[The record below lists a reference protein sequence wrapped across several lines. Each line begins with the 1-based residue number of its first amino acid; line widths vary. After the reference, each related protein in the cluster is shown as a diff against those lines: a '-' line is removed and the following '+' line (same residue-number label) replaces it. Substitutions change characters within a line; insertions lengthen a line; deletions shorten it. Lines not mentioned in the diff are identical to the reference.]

1 MIEPGNDLFDA
12 AHFADVH
19 IWVMKLQRIGLTK
32 DKALLWL
39 ATPNN
44 ILDNKVPFNMIKE
57 GRSDELNNLI
67 VQHKEKAFN

>member
-1 MIEPGNDLFDA
+1 MFDA
-12 AHFADVH
+12 ESFADLH

-44 ILDNKVPFNMIKE
+44 ALDNKVPFNMIKE

-67 VQHKEKAFN
+67 VQYKEKAFN